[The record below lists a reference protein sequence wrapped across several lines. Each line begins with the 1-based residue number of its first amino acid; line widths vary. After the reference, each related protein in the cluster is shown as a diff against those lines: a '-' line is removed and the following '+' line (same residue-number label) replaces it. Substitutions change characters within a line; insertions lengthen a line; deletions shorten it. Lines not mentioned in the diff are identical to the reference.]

1 MQYLKN
7 IIIAITILLG
17 LITFAQSETSW
28 IKKKDKT
35 ETIKKVEKEKTT
47 SWIKKKEVKE
57 NKKKLKEKI
66 KESKS
71 WITKKS
77 KEKEK
82 DIKNK
87 LKKHKSIKDLP
98 KAEVY
103 FTAIIQPI
111 EQKDKPIYFYGYVN
125 SNKKSKSFKFKDQ
138 SYYSK
143 SDGIAYF
150 ENKKYSCQVDSK
162 ITPLSTALSG
172 DVIVECKKNK
182 KMSGAFIQIGSEG
195 QGMGEHWDGNK
206 VEFKFFNS
214 KSEAIAKLEDY
225 KKSEVMIAKAHS
237 SPDVAGTNRKIDLKP
252 AGKYYAL
259 LIGNSNYLKS
269 SGWGPLI
276 SPTNDITEIAK
287 VLRTNYDFA
296 DVKVI
301 KDVTRDKLFK
311 TLRNYQKIITP
322 NDYFLIYYAGHGD
335 QDANQAYWIPVNA
348 GKEWDENWIDT
359 LTIKAAISRIKT
371 KHTLLMIDSC
381 YVGTSLKGND
391 NNVSKNYKVST
402 KLVEKGLLNRA
413 GIVISSG
420 STSSVLDTAIDDKHS
435 PFAYKFIDLLKKNTS
450 FITSTKLY
458 SELVEYHEDF
468 KQTPQRYTV
477 KEWGHLDGDFVFI
490 RK

>member
-1 MQYLKN
+1 MFKKLLF
-7 IIIAITILLG
+7 IILIFIGA
-17 LITFAQSETSW
+17 ITFAQSETSW
-28 IKKKDKT
+28 IKKKDKS
-35 ETIKKVEKEKTT
+35 EKVEKVKKVEKKSS

-77 KEKEK
+77 KDKVK
-82 DIKNK
+82 DIKTK
-87 LKKHKSIKDLP
+87 LKKHKSIEELP
-98 KAEVY
+98 KAEFY
-103 FTAIIQPI
+103 FTAVIQPI
-111 EQKDKPIYFYGYVN
+111 EQDDQPIYFYGYVN
-125 SNKKSKSFKFKDQ
+125 SDKKSKTFKFKDK

-150 ENKKYSCQVDSK
+150 ENKEYSCQVDSK

-182 KMSGAFIQIGSEG
+182 KMSGAFVQIGSFGEG
-195 QGMGEHWDGNK
+195 IGEHWNGNQVK
-206 VEFKFFNS
+206 FQFFNS
-214 KSEAIAKLEDY
+214 KNKAVAKLKDY
-225 KKSEVMIAKAHS
+225 KTSEKMIVQHS
-237 SPDVAGTNRKIDLKP
+237 SPDVANEKIDLKP

-259 LIGNSNYLKS
+259 LIGNSNYSES

-287 VLRTNYDFA
+287 VLETNYDFA

-301 KDVTRDKLFK
+301 KNVTRDKLFK
-311 TLRNYQKIITP
+311 TLKNYQKIITP

-391 NNVSKNYKVST
+391 NNISKNYKVST

-420 STSSVLDTAIDDKHS
+420 STSSVVDTAIDDKHS

>member
-1 MQYLKN
+1 MFDDLYLY
-7 IIIAITILLG
+7 L
-17 LITFAQSETSW
+17 
-28 IKKKDKT
+28 
-35 ETIKKVEKEKTT
+35 VEKESKKIGLISAVKYTN
-47 SWIKKKEVKE
+47 SIQECINIKKDIEMSLITEFKGAKLSSEEYKSHALDESGKSKFFSTKFSVSSKDDIIINCYDWSIE
-57 NKKKLKEKI
+57 AINKHGWKKLLVVQIKLPDNETIPHEEKYGKFMYEKLLFKVNKK
-66 KESKS
+66 
-71 WITKKS
+71 
-77 KEKEK
+77 
-82 DIKNK
+82 N
-87 LKKHKSIKDLP
+87 
-98 KAEVY
+98 
-103 FTAIIQPI
+103 FTLD
-111 EQKDKPIYFYGYVN
+111 E
-125 SNKKSKSFKFKDQ
+125 
-138 SYYSK
+138 
-143 SDGIAYF
+143 
-150 ENKKYSCQVDSK
+150 
-162 ITPLSTALSG
+162 
-172 DVIVECKKNK
+172 
-182 KMSGAFIQIGSEG
+182 
-195 QGMGEHWDGNK
+195 
-206 VEFKFFNS
+206 
-214 KSEAIAKLEDY
+214 
-225 KKSEVMIAKAHS
+225 
-237 SPDVAGTNRKIDLKP
+237 
-252 AGKYYAL
+252 KYYAL